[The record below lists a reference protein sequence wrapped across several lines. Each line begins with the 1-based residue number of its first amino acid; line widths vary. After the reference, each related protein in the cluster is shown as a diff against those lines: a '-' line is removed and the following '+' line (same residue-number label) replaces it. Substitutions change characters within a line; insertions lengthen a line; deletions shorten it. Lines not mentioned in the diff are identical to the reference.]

1 MKGTWQHFNITKEKF
16 IQRAAILKEVKLDV
30 FFTANILG
38 QENITYLIIPSNIL
52 EYSSEQ
58 LDKFINYRQWVFQ
71 SD

>member
-1 MKGTWQHFNITKEKF
+1 MKGTWQYFNITKEKF

>member
-1 MKGTWQHFNITKEKF
+1 MKGTWQHFDITKEEF

-30 FFTANILG
+30 FFTANISE

>member
-1 MKGTWQHFNITKEKF
+1 MKGAWQHFNITKEKF
-16 IQRAAILKEVKLDV
+16 IQRVTILKEVKLDV
-30 FFTANILG
+30 FFTANISG

>member
-1 MKGTWQHFNITKEKF
+1 MKGTWQHFDITKEEF
-16 IQRAAILKEVKLDV
+16 IQRVTILKEVKLDV
-30 FFTANILG
+30 FFTTNILG

>member
-1 MKGTWQHFNITKEKF
+1 MKGAWQHFNITKEKF
-16 IQRAAILKEVKLDV
+16 IQRVTILKEVKLDV
-30 FFTANILG
+30 FFTANISE